1 MTRSR
6 LILGVLAVGLVGAG
20 ALAARSLAGSATN
33 AITESGPVV
42 PTARVSRGTLELI
55 VHMNG
60 DLRATRQV
68 SLTAP
73 SVGGALRVLKV
84 LETGTTVNEGDAIME
99 FDPADQLYALE
110 QAESQVLEA
119 DQEITKRRAD
129 AETQAAQDKLTL
141 LTARF
146 DLRRAELD
154 ATVDADLIA
163 ANELKIRQVTLQE
176 AKRKVLQAEQDI
188 VARAVTT
195 KAALMVLEERRT
207 RQKLLAD
214 RARQNID
221 ILVVK
226 ASIAGTVSVRD
237 NMDASGG
244 MFFSGMTL
252 PPYRVGDSVFSGR
265 PVIDVFDLSS
275 MEIKAT
281 VNEQERVNVS
291 ARQPAV
297 VTSNAVPGES
307 FKSIVTAVAGLGR
320 PDRNAGPLRQFE
332 VTLELERPDARLRPG
347 TSVQVVVQG
356 KSVENALQLPRQA
369 VFEKD
374 GKPIVYVRGTGPTG
388 FDSREIKIL
397 HRTESRVALDGLAEG
412 TEVALVDPNAALKTK
427 PSAAPAPAPGP
438 GVSR

>member
-1 MTRSR
+1 M
-6 LILGVLAVGLVGAG
+6 
-20 ALAARSLAGSATN
+20 
-33 AITESGPVV
+33 
-42 PTARVSRGTLELI
+42 
-55 VHMNG
+55 
-60 DLRATRQV
+60 
-68 SLTAP
+68 
-73 SVGGALRVLKV
+73 
-84 LETGTTVNEGDAIME
+84 
-99 FDPADQLYALE
+99 
-110 QAESQVLEA
+110 LEA

-163 ANELKIRQVTLQE
+163 ANELKIRPGHPSGSE
-176 AKRKVLQAEQDI
+176 AESPAG
-188 VARAVTT
+188 RAGHHRAGGTT

-207 RQKLLAD
+207 RQQLLAD

-221 ILVVK
+221 TLVVK

-237 NMDASGG
+237 NMDASEG

-252 PPYRVGDSVFSGR
+252 PPHRVGDSVFSGR

-291 ARQPAV
+291 ARQPAL

-332 VTLELERPDARLRPG
+332 VTLELERPDARLQTRH
-347 TSVQVVVQG
+347 
-356 KSVENALQLPRQA
+356 
-369 VFEKD
+369 
-374 GKPIVYVRGTGPTG
+374 I
-388 FDSREIKIL
+388 
-397 HRTESRVALDGLAEG
+397 
-412 TEVALVDPNAALKTK
+412 
-427 PSAAPAPAPGP
+427 GP
-438 GVSR
+438 GRRSRQERRERAPTAATSRLR

>member
-20 ALAARSLAGSATN
+20 ALAARSLAGSTTN
-33 AITESGPVV
+33 VISESGPVV

-84 LETGTTVNEGDAIME
+84 LETGTTVNEGDVIME

-129 AETQAAQDKLTL
+129 AETQAAQDKLAL

-188 VARAVTT
+188 AARAVTT

-226 ASIAGTVSVRD
+226 ASIGGTVSVRD

-265 PVIDVFDLSS
+265 PVIDVFDLLEHGDQGNGQRAGTGQCVGAPAGTGHIECGARRVVQVESS
-275 MEIKAT
+275 PPSPASAGRTAMPARS
-281 VNEQERVNVS
+281 VSSRSHSSSNGPMRVCDRVHRS
-291 ARQPAV
+291 R
-297 VTSNAVPGES
+297 SS
-307 FKSIVTAVAGLGR
+307 FKARASRTRSNCPDKRYSRRTANR
-320 PDRNAGPLRQFE
+320 SCTF
-332 VTLELERPDARLRPG
+332 
-347 TSVQVVVQG
+347 
-356 KSVENALQLPRQA
+356 
-369 VFEKD
+369 
-374 GKPIVYVRGTGPTG
+374 
-388 FDSREIKIL
+388 
-397 HRTESRVALDGLAEG
+397 
-412 TEVALVDPNAALKTK
+412 
-427 PSAAPAPAPGP
+427 AAPVPQ
-438 GVSR
+438 VSRAAKSRFFTAPKVGWRSTGWPREPRWLLSIRTRH

>member
-1 MTRSR
+1 MTRTR
-6 LILGVLAVGLVGAG
+6 LIVGALTLGLVGAG
-20 ALAARSLAGSATN
+20 ALAARNLAGSTAN
-33 AITESGPVV
+33 VIAESGPTV
-42 PTARVSRGTLELI
+42 PTARVSRGTLELT

-60 DLRATRQV
+60 DLRAVRQV

-73 SVGGALRVLKV
+73 AIGGALRVLKV
-84 LETGTTVNEGDAIME
+84 LETGTAVSEGDVIME

-110 QAESQVLEA
+110 QADSQVLEA

-129 AETQAAQDKLTL
+129 AETQAAQDKLGL

-176 AKRKVLQAEQDI
+176 ARRKVLQAEQDI
-188 VARAVTT
+188 AARAVTA
-195 KAALMVLEERRT
+195 KAALMVLEEKRT
-207 RQKLLAD
+207 RQKLAAE

-221 ILVVK
+221 SLVVK
-226 ASIAGTVSVRD
+226 ASIAGTVAVRD
-237 NMDASGG
+237 NMDAAGG
-244 MFFSGMTL
+244 FFFSGMSL

-281 VNEQERVNVS
+281 VNEQERINVS
-291 ARQPAV
+291 ARQPAL

-307 FKSIVTAVAGLGR
+307 FKAIVTAVAGLGR

-347 TSVQVVVQG
+347 TSVQVVAHG
-356 KSVENALQLPRQA
+356 KSVENALLLPRQA

-374 GKPIVYVRGTGPTG
+374 GKPIVYVRGTGPSG
-388 FDSREIKIL
+388 FESREIKIL
-397 HRTESRVALDGLAEG
+397 HRTESRMALDGLAEG
-412 TEVALVDPNAALKTK
+412 TEVALIDPNAALKTA
-427 PSAAPAPAPGP
+427 PPATPAPAPG
-438 GVSR
+438 VSR

>member
-1 MTRSR
+1 MTRTR
-6 LILGVLAVGLVGAG
+6 LIVATVGIGLLGAG
-20 ALAARSLAGSATN
+20 VFAARNLGGSPAN
-33 AITESGPVV
+33 VIAESGPVV
-42 PTARVSRGTLELI
+42 PTARVSRGTLELT
-55 VHMNG
+55 VHLNG
-60 DLRATRQV
+60 DLRAVRQA

-84 LETGTTVNEGDAIME
+84 VETGTAVNEGDVIME
-99 FDPADQLYALE
+99 FDPADQVYALE

-129 AETQAAQDKLTL
+129 ADTQAAQDKLAL

-154 ATVDADLIA
+154 AMVDADLIA

-176 AKRKVLQAEQDI
+176 AKRKVLQAEQDMA
-188 VARAVTT
+188 ARTVTT

-207 RQKLLAD
+207 RQQLIVD

-221 ILVVK
+221 SLVIK
-226 ASIAGTVSVRD
+226 ASIAGTVAVRE
-237 NMDASGG
+237 NMDAAGG
-244 MFFSGMTL
+244 IFFSGMSL
-252 PPYRVGDSVFSGR
+252 PTYRVGDSVFSGR

-275 MEIKAT
+275 MEIKAM

-291 ARQPAV
+291 ARQPAL
-297 VTSNAVPGES
+297 VTSHAVPGES
-307 FKSIVTAVAGLGR
+307 FKASVVSVAGLGR

-332 VTLELERPDARLRPG
+332 VTLALERPDARLRPG

-356 KSVENALQLPRQA
+356 KTVDKALLLPRQA

-374 GKPIVYVRGTGPTG
+374 GKPIVYIRGTGPTG
-388 FDSREIKIL
+388 FESREIKIL
-397 HRTESRVALDGLAEG
+397 HRTESRMALDGLAEG
-412 TEVALVDPNAALKTK
+412 TEVALIDPNAALKTT
-427 PSAAPAPAPGP
+427 PTAAPAAPP

>member
-20 ALAARSLAGSATN
+20 ALAARSLAGSTTN
-33 AITESGPVV
+33 VITESGPVV

-84 LETGTTVNEGDAIME
+84 LETGTTVTEGDAIME

-163 ANELKIRQVTLQE
+163 ANEL
-176 AKRKVLQAEQDI
+176 
-188 VARAVTT
+188 
-195 KAALMVLEERRT
+195 
-207 RQKLLAD
+207 
-214 RARQNID
+214 
-221 ILVVK
+221 
-226 ASIAGTVSVRD
+226 
-237 NMDASGG
+237 
-244 MFFSGMTL
+244 
-252 PPYRVGDSVFSGR
+252 
-265 PVIDVFDLSS
+265 
-275 MEIKAT
+275 
-281 VNEQERVNVS
+281 
-291 ARQPAV
+291 
-297 VTSNAVPGES
+297 
-307 FKSIVTAVAGLGR
+307 
-320 PDRNAGPLRQFE
+320 
-332 VTLELERPDARLRPG
+332 
-347 TSVQVVVQG
+347 
-356 KSVENALQLPRQA
+356 
-369 VFEKD
+369 
-374 GKPIVYVRGTGPTG
+374 
-388 FDSREIKIL
+388 
-397 HRTESRVALDGLAEG
+397 
-412 TEVALVDPNAALKTK
+412 
-427 PSAAPAPAPGP
+427 
-438 GVSR
+438 

>member
-1 MTRSR
+1 MTRTR
-6 LILGVLAVGLVGAG
+6 FVVVGLAVGLVGAG
-20 ALAARSLAGSATN
+20 AFAARNLAGSTAN
-33 AITESGPVV
+33 VIAESGPVV
-42 PTARVSRGTLELI
+42 PTARVFRGTLELT

-68 SLTAP
+68 ALTAP

-84 LETGTTVNEGDAIME
+84 LETGTPVNEGDVIME

-129 AETQAAQDKLTL
+129 ADTQTAQDKLTL

-176 AKRKVLQAEQDI
+176 AKRKVQQAEQDI
-188 VARAVTT
+188 TARAVTT

-207 RQKLLAD
+207 RQQMTAD

-221 ILVVK
+221 TLVIK

-237 NMDASGG
+237 NMDAAGG
-244 MFFSGMTL
+244 FFFSGMSL

-265 PVIDVFDLSS
+265 PVVDVFDLSS

-291 ARQPAV
+291 ARQPAQ

-307 FKSIVTAVAGLGR
+307 FKAIVTAVAGLGR

-332 VTLELERPDARLRPG
+332 VTLELERPDGRLRPG
-347 TSVQVVVQG
+347 TSVQVIAQG
-356 KSVENALQLPRQA
+356 KPVENTLQLPRQA

-388 FDSREIKIL
+388 FESREIKIL

-412 TEVALVDPNAALKTK
+412 TEVALINPNAASKSK
-427 PSAAPAPAPGP
+427 PPAAPAPGP